1 VLLMLHH
8 YALNDHVFS
17 DNTDP
22 SLYLARLDRI
32 VVTWILGTHSPEL
45 HEIIREP
52 TGTARQVWL
61 MIEAQFLGKSASH
74 ILHLDA
80 RFRAFK
86 QVGLSVSDY
95 CYRMEGMADDFRA
108 FGETI
113 IDRYLILNLP

>member
-1 VLLMLHH
+1 
-8 YALNDHVFS
+8 
-17 DNTDP
+17 
-22 SLYLARLDRI
+22 
-32 VVTWILGTHSPEL
+32 VVTWILGTRSPEL

-52 TGTARQVWL
+52 TETARQVWL

-74 ILHLDA
+74 VLHLDA

-108 FGETI
+108 FDETI
-113 IDRYLILNLP
+113 IDRYLILKLP